1 MSENTPCNDVEVLCS
16 EQSAGSIYMES
27 ADRTEATAFD
37 AAKISWALWSIPCM
51 IIALETCQSNLKFET
66 VILVAKKLNIGVDAA
81 IFLEMVNKEI
91 SKTVVGFFIKKN
103 EAEIEK
109 ILRSANRQKP
119 FEKDE

>member
-1 MSENTPCNDVEVLCS
+1 
-16 EQSAGSIYMES
+16 
-27 ADRTEATAFD
+27 
-37 AAKISWALWSIPCM
+37 M

-91 SKTVVGFFIKKN
+91 SKTVVGFFVKKN

-119 FEKDE
+119 FKKTNNAVELDVPGRVTVFIYLCINDLALRDSSTCLQP